1 MKEFHNTF
9 LWLPLSLGTF
19 LVSGCTWNS
28 FVSEKASPGEK
39 QCPNVLFFLVDD
51 LRPALGCY
59 GDSLAHTP
67 NIDRLAGE
75 GVVFQKA
82 YCQQAVCNPSRASL
96 LTGLRPDENG
106 VTDLKTHF
114 REKVP
119 DVVTLPQL
127 FKNNGYYTVGTGK
140 VFHALAQTVDPVS
153 WTEPVPNYDKWEYLL
168 PENQTGKGKQ
178 NVTEFTEVHDTAYN
192 DGKIAADAIR
202 FLENARNKGKAFFL
216 AVGFMKPHAPF
227 VAPKK
232 YWDIFNDTEFYVAD
246 RERVKGSPELAYH
259 KWQEIRGYRDVPD
272 TGPIPFEKEQ
282 EIIRGYYACVSYI
295 DAQIGKVMQRL
306 EDLGLKENTIIVLWG
321 DHGYH
326 LGEQASWCK
335 STNFELDVR
344 VPLIISAR
352 GMKGNGHSCKAIVET
367 LDIYPTLAELCKL
380 EPESSLSGTSLQPLL
395 MNPDQKWKNVAFSQ
409 FMRPYRTLFS
419 SKDPSHMGYALRT
432 PGWRTTW
439 WFDLKTGEV
448 VEKELY
454 RLSENSLEKE
464 NLSGR
469 ADVEEIEEELGG
481 MILDYKNGEY
491 NE

>member
-1 MKEFHNTF
+1 MNRTNLTAF
-9 LWLPLSLGTF
+9 WVPLSLGSILTA
-19 LVSGCTWNS
+19 GCTGRSPVHQNS
-28 FVSEKASPGEK
+28 SESKDSR
-39 QCPNVLFFLVDD
+39 PNVLFFLVDD
-51 LRPALGCY
+51 LRPSLGCY
-59 GDSLAHTP
+59 GDSLAYTP
-67 NIDRLAGE
+67 NIDRLAQE
-75 GVVFQKA
+75 GIIFNRA

-106 VTDLKTHF
+106 VTDLETHF

-140 VFHALAQTVDPVS
+140 VFHALPHTVDPVS
-153 WTEPVPNYDKWEYLL
+153 WTEPVPNYHPWGYLL
-168 PENQTGKGKQ
+168 PENHTGTGKQ
-178 NVTEFTEVHDTAYN
+178 NVTECTNVHDTAYS

-202 FLENARNKGKAFFL
+202 FLKEAGAAGKPFFL

-232 YWDIFNDTEFYVAD
+232 YWDIYRETEFLITD
-246 RERVKGSPELAYH
+246 RDRVKGSPDMAYH
-259 KWQEIRGYRDVPD
+259 NWQEIRGYRDVPD
-272 TGPIPFEKEQ
+272 SGPIPLEKEQ
-282 EIIRGYYACVSYI
+282 QIWHGYYACISYI
-295 DAQIGKVMQRL
+295 DAQVGRVMGSL
-306 EDLGLKENTIIVLWG
+306 EKLGMKDNTIIVFWG

-344 VPLIISAR
+344 VPLIMTAP
-352 GMKGNGHSCKAIVET
+352 GMKGNGQSSEAIVET

-395 MNPDQKWKNVAFSQ
+395 KNPKKKWKNIAFSQ
-409 FMRPYRTLFS
+409 FIRPYGALR
-419 SKDPSHMGYALRT
+419 SKSPTHMGYSVRT
-432 PGWRTTW
+432 DEWRCTY
-439 WFDLKTGEV
+439 WFDLAAGEI

-454 RLSENSLEKE
+454 RLSGNSVETE

-469 ADVEEIEEELGG
+469 TEMEGIEAELAG
-481 MILDYKNGEY
+481 MIVDYKNGKY
-491 NE
+491 GK